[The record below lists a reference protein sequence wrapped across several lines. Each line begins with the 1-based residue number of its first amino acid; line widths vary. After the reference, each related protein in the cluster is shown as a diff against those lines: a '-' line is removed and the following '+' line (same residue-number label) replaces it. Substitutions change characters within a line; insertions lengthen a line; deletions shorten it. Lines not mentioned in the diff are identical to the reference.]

1 MLHMLMRF
9 QSLESTKMTRSRGRP
24 KGSLNRMKNENSLE
38 ANDQKKIEIEDASS
52 DSMIDL
58 TQSDNIFKKPTEVS
72 QQSNSDDLITID

>member
-1 MLHMLMRF
+1 
-9 QSLESTKMTRSRGRP
+9 
-24 KGSLNRMKNENSLE
+24 MKNENSLE

-72 QQSNSDDLITID
+72 QQSNSDDLITIDWWFFNATLN